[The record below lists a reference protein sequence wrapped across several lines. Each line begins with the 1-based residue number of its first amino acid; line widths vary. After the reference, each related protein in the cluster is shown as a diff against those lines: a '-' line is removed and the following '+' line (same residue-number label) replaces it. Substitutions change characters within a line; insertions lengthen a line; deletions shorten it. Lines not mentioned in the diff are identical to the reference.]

1 MMGNDLLTLD
11 KLTLKEPLFM
21 FSPIS
26 SHYLSV
32 SPSLLITN
40 KLNNICKH
48 LNNICKHLNQK
59 KNSYE
64 ITCVW
69 QLQSRIQP
77 IWLMTH
83 LSILKRY

>member
-11 KLTLKEPLFM
+11 KLTLKEPFFM

-40 KLNNICKH
+40 K